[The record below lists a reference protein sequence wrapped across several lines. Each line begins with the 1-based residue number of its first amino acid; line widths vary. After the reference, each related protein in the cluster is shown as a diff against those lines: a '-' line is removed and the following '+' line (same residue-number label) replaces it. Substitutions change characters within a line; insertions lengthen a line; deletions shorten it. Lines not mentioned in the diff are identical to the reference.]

1 MKILLTINPAL
12 TRSGYTNICPL
23 GGEGNIADGYINLDQ
38 YAENGELEELV
49 VTEALEFLDL
59 NQLNMALTNWYQ
71 KIAYGGSVTIEGT
84 DLRRVCNAFI
94 LQQITS
100 EQVNRLIFGSQTNV
114 FEFKKA
120 GISIND
126 IAQTMAQF
134 GFKIVK
140 KRIDGFRFVVTGERI
155 K

>member
-49 VTEALEFLDL
+49 VTEAAEFLDI
-59 NQLNMALTNWYQ
+59 NQLNIALNNWYS
-71 KIAYGGSVTIEGT
+71 KIAYGGSITIEGT
-84 DLRRVCNAFI
+84 DLRRICNAFI
-94 LQQITS
+94 LQQITP
-100 EQVNRLIFGSQTNV
+100 EQANHLIFGSQSNV
-114 FEFKKA
+114 FEFKKT
-120 GISIND
+120 GISLNE

-134 GFKIVK
+134 GFKIIK